1 MRAPVDIGHLL
12 DEGPWTGYQRALVAL
27 TAATV
32 IFDGADNQLLGAS
45 LPVIMREWGLAR
57 AAFAPALAA
66 GLFGMMIGGALAGA
80 FGDRVGRKR
89 ALIASVIVFGV
100 ATAIAGLT
108 GTVGEMTLLRLV
120 AGIGLGGALP
130 NAAALAA
137 EFVPRRR
144 RTIAVT
150 LTIVCVPLGATLA
163 AFFALRLLPAFG
175 WRALFIGGGAI
186 PVAVGLSLIWLLP
199 ESPRYLAAQGTRAA
213 DLRDL
218 LRRMGHDVD
227 ADATFVDA
235 ADRGDSGGLAA
246 LLSPDYRRDTIALWG
261 AFLSCLLGV
270 YLGFNWIPAM
280 LTGVGLPASMGGTGL
295 TANNLGGVIGAVS
308 GALFVG
314 RAGSRRVMLT
324 LSAAAVVS
332 SIATAWVPF
341 SPAHSALLMIG
352 SIALVGTFTN
362 ATQTALYALCA
373 QVYPTRMRAT
383 GLGTAVAIG
392 RIGAVLSSYA
402 GAAALDRG
410 GPRAFFLLTAVAMA
424 AVFVSLVAMTR
435 HIPADAPAA
444 ASGHLP

>member
-1 MRAPVDIGHLL
+1 MRAPVDIGYLL
-12 DEGPWTGYQRALVAL
+12 DEGAWTGYQRWLVAL
-27 TAATV
+27 TAATI

-66 GLFGMMIGGALAGA
+66 GLFGMMIGGALAGV

-100 ATAIAGLT
+100 ATAMSGLT
-108 GTVGEMTLLRLV
+108 GSVGELTLLRLV
-120 AGIGLGGALP
+120 AGVGLGGALP
-130 NAAALAA
+130 NGAALSA

-163 AFFALRLLPAFG
+163 AFFALRLLPAVG

-186 PVAVGLSLIWLLP
+186 PVVVGVLAIWLLP
-199 ESPRYLAAQGTRAA
+199 ESPRYLAAHGSRTAE
-213 DLRDL
+213 LVGL

-227 ADATFVDA
+227 AA
-235 ADRGDSGGLAA
+235 ASFIDGTDRRGSGGVAA
-246 LLSPDYRRDTIALWG
+246 LLSPDYRRDTIALWA

-280 LTGVGLPASMGGTGL
+280 LTGVGLPAAMGGTGL
-295 TANNLGGVIGAVS
+295 TANNLGGVIGAVC

-324 LSAAAVVS
+324 LAAAAVVS

-341 SPAHSALLMIG
+341 SAAHSALLMVG

-435 HIPADAPAA
+435 HIPADAAA
-444 ASGHLP
+444 AAAGRTS